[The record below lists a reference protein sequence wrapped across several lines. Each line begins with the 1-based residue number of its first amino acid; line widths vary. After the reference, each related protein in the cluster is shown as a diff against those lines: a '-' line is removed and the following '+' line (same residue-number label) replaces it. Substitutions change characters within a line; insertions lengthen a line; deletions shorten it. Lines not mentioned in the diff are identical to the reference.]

1 MKKYIF
7 TLLTVITIGLIGC
20 NKEDLGN
27 PVDVQFEFDVV
38 GTVAEQTAEEAKKTI
53 NGKWDVD
60 PSASS
65 SKRSVSCSF
74 YGVEFTNDRYALRFD
89 INGVDPNTGE
99 SLDESIYAY
108 GPYSLKENSEGL
120 VTAVEL
126 FETVDGVDYKIA
138 TLTDVVV
145 AENGSDLNATFTVV
159 FDLPDDIAEDFPCG
173 NLDGDYAADKDEP
186 VVSEEAGSGNTNFAK
201 LVNVWRLDSVSIDG
215 EEEEI
220 ALFVAED
227 FADLDENEI
236 CESIFGPVLPPDPN
250 IQVEAIFQEI
260 EAATEALNSQIEG
273 IYAESTA
280 AQETIIANITG
291 SETAEEYAA
300 IEAQLEEIQNNAN
313 AAVEEIASQVQSI
326 VESSQGQIDAIY
338 AEYDANLPSN
348 EVLEAL
354 NEECG
359 EAIEAAAREV
369 AQNINA
375 AIEVTF
381 SAYGSYIFSVSID
394 GETVDVEVNDW
405 EFTNTDQTRMLV
417 DGETT
422 LIIDRITDTE
432 LRVIENV
439 NETDEESGETDQY
452 QAVWSFTRIN

>member
-201 LVNVWRLDSVSIDG
+201 LINVWRLDSVSIDG
-215 EEEEI
+215 EEEDV
-220 ALFVAED
+220 ALFVAAD
-227 FADLDENEI
+227 FAGEELCQDIFNELYDQ
-236 CESIFGPVLPPDPN
+236 S
-250 IQVEAIFQEI
+250 
-260 EAATEALNSQIEG
+260 
-273 IYAESTA
+273 
-280 AQETIIANITG
+280 
-291 SETAEEYAA
+291 
-300 IEAQLEEIQNNAN
+300 
-313 AAVEEIASQVQSI
+313 EIASQVEALFAEAEALSNELNSSVLAE
-326 VESSQGQIDAIY
+326 VEAIPISDNPTTEELDAFNAQIEAIY
-338 AEYDANLPSN
+338 QNAAEQQNAFFENANAQ
-348 EVLEAL
+348 VEAL
-354 NEECG
+354 YEAWEEPT
-359 EAIEAAAREV
+359 EEEIEAAEESCEASV
-369 AQNINA
+369 SQYAQNIDA

-381 SAYGSYIFSVSID
+381 SAYGSYIFSISID

>member
-126 FETVDGVDYKIA
+126 FETVDGVDNKIA

-145 AENGSDLNATFTVV
+145 ADNGSDLNATFTVV

-201 LVNVWRLDSVSIDG
+201 LINVWRLDSVSIDG
-215 EEEEI
+215 EEEDV
-220 ALFVAED
+220 ALFVAAD
-227 FADLDENEI
+227 FAGEELCQDIFNELYDQ
-236 CESIFGPVLPPDPN
+236 S
-250 IQVEAIFQEI
+250 
-260 EAATEALNSQIEG
+260 
-273 IYAESTA
+273 
-280 AQETIIANITG
+280 
-291 SETAEEYAA
+291 
-300 IEAQLEEIQNNAN
+300 
-313 AAVEEIASQVQSI
+313 EIASQVEALFAEAEALSDELNSSVLAE
-326 VESSQGQIDAIY
+326 VEAIPISDNPTTEELDAFNAQIEAIY
-338 AEYDANLPSN
+338 QNAAEQQNAFFENANAQ
-348 EVLEAL
+348 VEAL
-354 NEECG
+354 YEAWEEPT
-359 EAIEAAAREV
+359 EEEIEAAEEACEASV
-369 AQNINA
+369 SQYAQNIDA

-381 SAYGSYIFSVSID
+381 SAYGSYIFSISID